1 MYASK
6 QVPTFDRQF
15 QPRSSIYRRPRI
27 AIRQRANEHPMAM
40 FSVFVVASLSSMA
53 LAPTS
58 GPAFASMGSSH
69 RIVDGAQTTVKTDR
83 LPLRETDL
91 ACHGQAWGMESEICL
106 EAIAEESGIREPR
119 KVRLIAS
126 AEPIRTTPNIF

>member
-1 MYASK
+1 MIGSR
-6 QVPTFDRQF
+6 QVQKFDRQF
-15 QPRSSIYRRPRI
+15 QPRSRIYRRPRI

-58 GPAFASMGSSH
+58 GPAFASMGSDH
-69 RIVDGAQTTVKTDR
+69 RIVDGVQTTEKTDR
-83 LPLRETDL
+83 LPLKEADI
-91 ACHGQAWGMESEICL
+91 ACRGQAWGVESEICL
-106 EAIAEESGIREPR
+106 DAIAEVSGIRAPR

-126 AEPIRTTPNIF
+126 AEPVHTTPNIF